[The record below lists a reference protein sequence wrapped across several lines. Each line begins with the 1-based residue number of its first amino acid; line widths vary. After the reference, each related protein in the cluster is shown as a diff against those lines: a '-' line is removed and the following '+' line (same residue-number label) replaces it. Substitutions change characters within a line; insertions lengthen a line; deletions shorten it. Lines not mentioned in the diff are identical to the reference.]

1 MGQFRG
7 KRRQLISWGHL
18 ETEENG
24 SIWLSGGHDARRISR
39 HSKTMPV
46 YGAESRTPN
55 HTQFRDNKTAG
66 ERLAL
71 FRKKLV
77 WSACANLAP

>member
-24 SIWLSGGHDARRISR
+24 SIWLSEGHDARRISR
-39 HSKTMPV
+39 PFQN
-46 YGAESRTPN
+46 Y
-55 HTQFRDNKTAG
+55 AG
-66 ERLAL
+66 LRG
-71 FRKKLV
+71 
-77 WSACANLAP
+77 